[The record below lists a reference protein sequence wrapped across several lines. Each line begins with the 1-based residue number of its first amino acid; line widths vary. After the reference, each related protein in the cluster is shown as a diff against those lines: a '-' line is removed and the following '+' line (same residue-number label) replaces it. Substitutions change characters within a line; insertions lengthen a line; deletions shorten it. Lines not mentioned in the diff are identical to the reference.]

1 MKYYVTFGSQYR
13 RRGQH
18 PLFPPAHHDGY
29 VVVEAEDYGEAEKL
43 AHMALGDDYEMIY
56 AEQIAFKVAF
66 YPRGELGRID
76 SKGQI
81 TASLP
86 QGRPLGPPD
95 NLREIKRSCATCG
108 HLVVSS
114 IGTFFCERPY
124 GPDQDNDND
133 FAPSRWVCAGWLAGG
148 PKKRVG

>member
-56 AEQIAFKVAF
+56 A
-66 YPRGELGRID
+66 
-76 SKGQI
+76 GQI